1 MLQNRTWVDPTAEA
15 EFWTQME
22 RLEAASGRLAALG
35 RLGGLL
41 RGGPFRRAALQRDLD
56 AIRERAQSL
65 VDRHTVLAAE
75 ACEEPLSAP
84 TTTAS
89 GDPLRTLA
97 GMVVSLRQDRAA
109 RSEAGEETAV

>member
-22 RLEAASGRLAALG
+22 RLEAASARLQSLG
-35 RLGGLL
+35 RISGLL

-56 AIRERAQSL
+56 AIREHAQTL
-65 VDRHTVLAAE
+65 VDQHTIPVCETVEATPSASAA
-75 ACEEPLSAP
+75 
-84 TTTAS
+84 

-97 GMVVSLRQDRAA
+97 GMVVSLRQDRAV
-109 RSEAGEETAV
+109 RPEAGEETAV